1 MEDIKDLTILMM
13 GLLLVFFGVALVRS
27 GKKSSAS
34 IDALRLSMFSPVDTV
49 YITIDG
55 SDTSEVRSS
64 YFNSATS
71 EYSPVRSNSVG
82 ADDPCN
88 KSPEP
93 VTIGSG
99 CILVGSSY
107 AFPRGTLPDTTYFL
121 YLESGVAFLSSY
133 DPLTTSA
140 HRDSACT
147 SLVSGEV
154 VFGEDVDIVYGS
166 TRIRAG
172 NMCISMSPLLDAYG
186 ELFDVRPICDG
197 DTIYFTQDSLG
208 VLFDGGTRYFIED
221 SVPVFDHRD
230 TLHILPRRYPS
241 VFKGRR
247 GYSDDCIKVKKVY

>member
-13 GLLLVFFGVALVRS
+13 GLLLVFFGAALVRS

-71 EYSPVRSNSVG
+71 EYSPAHSNSVG

-154 VFGEDVDIVYGS
+154 VFGEDADIS
-166 TRIRAG
+166 IRVG
-172 NMCISMSPLLDAYG
+172 NKCIITQPLRDAYG
-186 ELFDVRPICDG
+186 ELLNEQVVYNFG

-208 VLFDGGTRYFIED
+208 VLFDGGMRYFIED
-221 SVPVFDHRD
+221 SVPVYDTMD
-230 TLHILPRRYPS
+230 TLHFAPQCYPS
-241 VFKGRR
+241 VFKCGMR